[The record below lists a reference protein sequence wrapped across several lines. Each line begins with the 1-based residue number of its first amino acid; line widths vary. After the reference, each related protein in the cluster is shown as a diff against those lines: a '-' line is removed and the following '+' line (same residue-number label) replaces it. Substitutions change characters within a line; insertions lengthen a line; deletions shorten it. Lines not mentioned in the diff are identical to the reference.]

1 MQLHHDFFC
10 PNKNYKS
17 CYLGKITN
25 VIENVAPLQL
35 QESYDNAGLIIGNAK
50 MDINKALICFDV
62 TEEVLDEAI
71 SIGAN
76 LIISH
81 HPIIFGGI
89 KKLNGKNYVERI
101 VLKAIKNDIALYA
114 AHTNLDNVIGR
125 YQIKF

>member
-1 MQLHHDFFC
+1 MLL
-10 PNKNYKS
+10 S
-17 CYLGKITN
+17 KITSI
-25 VIENVAPLQL
+25 IENVAPLQL

-50 MDINKALICFDV
+50 MEINKALICFDV

-101 VLKAIKNDIALYA
+101 VLKAIKNDIALY
-114 AHTNLDNVIGR
+114 I
-125 YQIKF
+125 YMQIIINRNHLIFRITSWCRMIYSE